1 MTQDEVRHILSL
13 NPQGIAQ
20 SDIADELGMNPSTIS
35 KQCRKLERYNETR
48 YEMRE
53 DRSKVWFPT

>member
-20 SDIADELGMNPSTIS
+20 ADIANKLGMNVSTIS
-35 KQCRKLERYNETR
+35 KQCRKLERYKEAR
-48 YEMRE
+48 YEMRD